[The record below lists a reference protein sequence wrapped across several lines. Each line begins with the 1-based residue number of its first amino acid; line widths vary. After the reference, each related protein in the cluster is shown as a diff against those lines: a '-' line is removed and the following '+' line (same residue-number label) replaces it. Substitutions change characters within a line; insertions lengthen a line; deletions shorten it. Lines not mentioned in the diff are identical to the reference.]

1 MIGDPAIFAGTELKF
16 FLSIAV
22 ALFHCWKAH
31 LRIVVVLSDLA
42 ADILL
47 VFNWAIFAAA
57 AAAAAADGLVDVVGF
72 VGVSGDGDVG
82 VGAVAVDD
90 KNKSFENWEAALAI
104 FEVNSFVLDFLS
116 CFL

>member
-57 AAAAAADGLVDVVGF
+57 AAADGLVDVVGF

-82 VGAVAVDD
+82 VGAIDVDD
-90 KNKSFENWEAALAI
+90 KTFEYWEAALAI
-104 FEVNSFVLDFLS
+104 FDVNSFVLDFLVV
-116 CFL
+116 FL